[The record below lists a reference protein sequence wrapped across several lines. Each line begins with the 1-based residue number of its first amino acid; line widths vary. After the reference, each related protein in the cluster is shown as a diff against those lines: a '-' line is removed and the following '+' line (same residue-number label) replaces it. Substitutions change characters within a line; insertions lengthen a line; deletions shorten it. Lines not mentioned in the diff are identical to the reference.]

1 MVVAL
6 LACLV
11 ACKGPQGDVGPQG
24 PAGPQ
29 GTQGTQGPAGPAG
42 TANLMASAWVTVP
55 DSVWIGNNDST
66 YYVISRED
74 ANITQAVLDRGLVM
88 AYYRNA
94 GRDNV
99 VFSLP
104 TANEEMSLGYFMRVN
119 GGRGTINFD
128 LTFFQPRRNPID
140 FDLEFRWIVIPPNA
154 TTGRLKSLDWKD
166 YEAVR
171 RELGL
176 VD

>member
-24 PAGPQ
+24 PAG
-29 GTQGTQGPAGPAG
+29 TQGPAVHAG

-66 YYVISRED
+66 YYIISRED

-128 LTFFQPRRNPID
+128 LTFFQPRRTPID

-171 RELGL
+171 RELEL